1 MSVAPVTDPETAI
14 WVLIGMVLML
24 TIVSGLLTLRIVQLE
39 FQLLREQL
47 HRNFDRADSRR

>member
-1 MSVAPVTDPETAI
+1 MAPVTDPETAI

-47 HRNFDRADSRR
+47 HRSFDRADSRR